1 MVRAPKPPETG
12 DPIDL
17 SPLARVGGDP
27 RTLKRASKLIRW
39 LTVAAVIVALVS
51 AWHIAAAETLH
62 GRVVGVH
69 DGGTI
74 TVLDAIKAC

>member
-1 MVRAPKPPETG
+1 MVTAPKPPDT
-12 DPIDL
+12 DNPIDL
-17 SPLARVGGDP
+17 SPLAQVGGDP

-62 GRVVGVH
+62 GRVVSVADGDTTLVH
-69 DGGTI
+69 
-74 TVLDAIKAC
+74 